1 MDGGDDL
8 VGALRMIARNRGND
22 LPAPARQTGGGLCCA
37 GRRGPGRRGVGIIA
51 WSGGRGTRRKA
62 AARRGD
68 SRGLGSRQRR
78 DRSGRS
84 EAGGPGSYAGARVG
98 GRVAPRRQAPLRAG
112 GRPAHQPGGRGR
124 TPGERHGHVVR
135 ESGLGGGARRAAR
148 ARPGQGGA
156 PHPARARRRHRAVE
170 ARRHGSGH
178 RHAHAR
184 AAEVSRIVGDG
195 DLSPNVIQVRVAHL
209 GLDRTTNTPVVILQE
224 QEGERVLPIWI
235 GPAEASAIAME
246 LAGVKFA
253 RPLTHDLL
261 KQVILGLGADLR
273 KVIITQ
279 VKDNT
284 YYAELHIYR
293 GDAVIQIDARPSD
306 SIAVALRL
314 KAPIFTSE
322 SLLAL
327 TSVETGEAGGE
338 SGTTPLDPDALKTY
352 LQNLDPEDFGKF
364 TP

>member
-1 MDGGDDL
+1 
-8 VGALRMIARNRGND
+8 MI
-22 LPAPARQTGGGLCCA
+22 
-37 GRRGPGRRGVGIIA
+37 RRPPRSTLFPYTTLFRSRR
-51 WSGGRGTRRKA
+51 
-62 AARRGD
+62 
-68 SRGLGSRQRR
+68 
-78 DRSGRS
+78 
-84 EAGGPGSYAGARVG
+84 P
-98 GRVAPRRQAPLRAG
+98 P
-112 GRPAHQPGGRGR
+112 HQPGGGRGPSR
-124 TPGERHGHVVR
+124 ERDGHVVR
-135 ESGLGGGARRAAR
+135 EPGARRRVRGATGAASHEGRASHSAR
-148 ARPGQGGA
+148 ARCRD
-156 PHPARARRRHRAVE
+156 RASQTAG
-170 ARRHGSGH
+170 HGRDH
-178 RHAHAR
+178 RHTDTR
-184 AAEVSRIVGDG
+184 AEEVPCVVGDG
-195 DLSPNVIQVRVAHL
+195 HLTANVIQVRVAHL

-293 GDAVIQIDARPSD
+293 GDAVIQVDARPSD

-314 KAPIFTSE
+314 KAPIFTTE
-322 SLLAL
+322 NLLAL
-327 TSVETGEAGGE
+327 TSVETGEPGGE
-338 SGTTPLDPDALKTY
+338 AGTETLDPDKLKSY